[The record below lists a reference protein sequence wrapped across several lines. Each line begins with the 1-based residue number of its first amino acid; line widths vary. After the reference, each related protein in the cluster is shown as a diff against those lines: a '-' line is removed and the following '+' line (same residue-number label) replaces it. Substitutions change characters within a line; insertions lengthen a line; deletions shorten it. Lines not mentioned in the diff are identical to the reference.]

1 MGDGVGTEVTPSMQ
15 AIVNAAI
22 RRAYGDGR
30 GIEWKEV
37 LAGERAFRE
46 MGTWLPDETL
56 EAFRKYKDRKSVV

>member
-46 MGTWLPDETL
+46 MGTC
-56 EAFRKYKDRKSVV
+56 